1 MNRPIYLD
9 YNATTPVDPRVFAV
23 MAPFFTQ
30 AFGNAASSAHPFGW
44 EASQAVAQA
53 RNQLGKVLNADASG
67 IVWTSGA
74 TEANNLAIKG
84 VADAMRHHGRHI
96 ITQTTEH
103 KSVLDCCKRLS
114 RDGWEIS
121 YLQVDCAGRITPE
134 QVREAIRPDTV
145 LVTIMAANN
154 ETGTVQPFREIAQIC
169 RANGVLFHTDATQAI
184 GKIPMDVQADGI
196 DLLSMTAHK
205 IYGPKGCGALYVLQ
219 NDPRVQVN
227 AQMDGGGH
235 EGGLR
240 SGTLNVPG
248 IVGLGAAVE
257 LAVSELPVAGA
268 RVKALRDRLQAEIT
282 RQLDNVVVNGD
293 VEHRLNHV
301 LNLSFGGVDG
311 DMLIAVLDGVAV
323 SAGSACN
330 SHTREPSYV
339 LRAMGV
345 PTELA
350 FASLRFSLGRPTSE
364 SEIDHTI
371 STVVAGVKKL
381 RTAKVRM

>member
-9 YNATTPVDPRVFAV
+9 YNATTPVDPRVFAM

-30 AFGNAASSAHPFGW
+30 SFGNAASSGHPFGW
-44 EASQAVAQA
+44 EASQVVGRA
-53 RNQLGKVLNADASG
+53 RKQLGNVLNADPSG

-84 VADAMRHHGRHI
+84 VADAMRHHGKHI

-103 KSVLDCCKRLS
+103 KSVLDCCKRLA
-114 RDGWEIS
+114 RDGWEIT
-121 YLQVDCAGRITPE
+121 YLQVDRAGRITPE
-134 QVREAIRPDTV
+134 QVQEAIRPDTV

-154 ETGTVQPFREIAQIC
+154 ETGTIQPFREIARVC
-169 RANGVLFHTDATQAI
+169 RTNGVLFHTDATQAV
-184 GKIPMDVQADGI
+184 GKILIDVQADGI

-257 LAVSELPVAGA
+257 IALAELPTAGP
-268 RVKALRDRLQAEIT
+268 RVKALRDRLQSGIVA
-282 RQLDNVVVNGD
+282 QLDDVVVNGD
-293 VEHRLNHV
+293 VDHRLNHV
-301 LNLSFGGVDG
+301 LNLSFAGVDG
-311 DMLIAVLDGVAV
+311 DALIGMLDGVAV

-345 PTELA
+345 PTDLA
-350 FASLRFSLGRPTSE
+350 FASLRFSLGRPTTE
-364 SEIDHTI
+364 AEIAHTI
-371 STVVAGVKKL
+371 GTVVDSVKKL
-381 RTAKVRM
+381 RAAKIRR

>member
-23 MAPFFTQ
+23 MAPYFTQ
-30 AFGNAASSAHPFGW
+30 SFGNAASSGHAFGW
-44 EASQAVAQA
+44 EASQVVSKA
-53 RNQLGKVLNADASG
+53 RKQIAAVLNADASG
-67 IVWTSGA
+67 IVFTSGA

-84 VADAMRHHGRHI
+84 VADAMRLHGRHI

-114 RDGWEIS
+114 RDGWMIT
-121 YLQVDCAGRITPE
+121 YLQVDRGGRISPE
-134 QVREAIRPDTV
+134 QVAEAIRPDTV
-145 LVTIMAANN
+145 LVSVMAANN
-154 ETGTVQPFREIAQIC
+154 ETGTIQPFREIAKVC
-169 RANGVLFHTDATQAI
+169 RSNGVLFHTDATQAI
-184 GKIPMDVQADGI
+184 GKIPIDVQADGI

-219 NDPRVQVN
+219 NDPRVQLN

-257 LAVSELPVAGA
+257 LAVVELPSAGP
-268 RVKALRDRLQAEIT
+268 RLRSLRDRLQAGIATGLDDIT
-282 RQLDNVVVNGD
+282 VNGNQ
-293 VEHRLNHV
+293 EHRLNHV
-301 LNLSFGGVDG
+301 LNLSFAGVDG
-311 DMLIAVLDGVAV
+311 DALIGMLEGIAV

-350 FASLRFSLGRPTSE
+350 FSSLRFSLGRPTSE
-364 SEIDHTI
+364 EEIDRTI
-371 STVVAGVKKL
+371 AIVVAAVKKL
-381 RTAKVRM
+381 RNIR